1 MTKNTTNFKA
11 SRWCSFI
18 GALALI
24 CAASVVATAQ
34 TTTPGG
40 TVISNT
46 ATSTYSDAVSGGT
59 DFTTT
64 SNRVDVTVTDIS
76 GLAITPDAG
85 TRANVV
91 RSQTGVDFLF
101 TITNTGNFT
110 NQVVFKEAGAS
121 IILTGSASITAAVID
136 LDKDGIIDAGETDI
150 FANNADVTS
159 EDVAQ
164 DGTLFVIVRTTI
176 SASAL
181 GGSTVKVQ
189 LGDAAIATPWDNEA
203 LVASAADV
211 VTATAG
217 TNGQVEASG
226 DVSAALDNTGSVLL
240 GPAGFPGAFGSGT
253 NTNNDY
259 TNRSVNTGIFVPPGV
274 NTNAIGSAVFT
285 NSVRNTGNAND
296 TFTFTAPAFTAGF
309 KVEVSV
315 NGLGTDYVDLS
326 VSSPTLAVDYNTTES
341 ILVRVTA
348 PSGKLVLTGFANT
361 IRATSGI
368 TTDATN
374 DTIDRLYTGYLS
386 LAKSQTVANTG
397 PGDGSGTDAVPGAT
411 IAYVVAYDNA
421 SLEDGGTNSSPLVA
435 QNIVLIDAIPTNT
448 AFKLDSGVL
457 TNLGGGITVAAIEYS
472 NDNKVSWTYTPV
484 SGTGVLAGF
493 DVNVTHVRFVL
504 TGAMAPADA
513 AGSNGFTVRIR

>member
-1 MTKNTTNFKA
+1 MKFKA
-11 SRWCSFI
+11 GRWCTFI

-46 ATSTYSDAVSGGT
+46 ATATYSDAASGGT

-64 SNRVDVTVTDIS
+64 SNTVTVTVTDIS

-121 IILTGSASITAAVID
+121 IILTGSASVTAAVID
-136 LDKDGIIDAGETDI
+136 LNKDGVIDVADTDI
-150 FANNADVTS
+150 LANNGDVTS
-159 EDVAQ
+159 ADVAQ

-176 SASAL
+176 SGSAL
-181 GGSTVKVQ
+181 GNSTINVQ
-189 LGDAAIATPWDNEA
+189 LGDAAIATPWDNQA
-203 LVASAADV
+203 LVASAGDV

-217 TNGQVEASG
+217 TNGQVEARG
-226 DVSAALDNTGSVLL
+226 DISATLDSTGSVLL

-259 TNRSVNTGIFVPPGV
+259 TNRSVSTGIFVQPGS
-274 NTNAIGSAVFT
+274 NTNASGSLIFT
-285 NSVRNTGNAND
+285 NSVQNTGNAND
-296 TFTFTAPAFTAGF
+296 IFSFTAPAFTAGF
-309 KVEVSV
+309 TVEVSV
-315 NGLGTDYVDLS
+315 NGGASFVDLS
-326 VSSPTLAVDYNTTES
+326 VSSPTLAVDYNTTET
-341 ILVRVTA
+341 IQVRITA
-348 PSGKLVLTGFANT
+348 PAGKAVLTGFSNT

-368 TTDATN
+368 TPAAN
-374 DTIDRLYTGYLS
+374 NETIDRLYTGYLS
-386 LAKSQTVANTG
+386 LVKSQTVANATG
-397 PGDGSGTDAVPGAT
+397 VGDGSLTDAVPGAT
-411 IAYVVAYDNA
+411 IAYVVTYDNE
-421 SLEDGGTNSSPLVA
+421 SLEDGGTNSSPLSA
-435 QNIVLIDAIPTNT
+435 RNIVLVDAIPANT
-448 AFKLDSGVL
+448 AFGVGSET
-457 TNLGGGITVAAIEYS
+457 TNLGGGITVAGIQYS
-472 NDNKVSWTYTPV
+472 NDGGLTWLYTPV
-484 SGTGVLAGF
+484 SGTGALAGF